1 LKQKS
6 TQLAHRL
13 KQKSPKLAYPLKQI
27 DIFAVENQIHE
38 VCSNEIS
45 WNNCLLG
52 PTKAIENR

>member
-1 LKQKS
+1 LE
-6 TQLAHRL
+6 
-13 KQKSPKLAYPLKQI
+13 QKSPKFAYRLKQI
-27 DIFAVENQIHE
+27 DIFAVENQTHE